1 MEEDLDVDA
10 VRSTW
15 VEQSPPTYVLTSGIG
30 VLAVEAW
37 FRILSDDVLPIPNDV
52 TTDVAL
58 ENISL
63 KTPLNLT

>member
-1 MEEDLDVDA
+1 MAISMGV

-15 VEQSPPTYVLTSGIG
+15 VEQSPLTYVLTSRIC

-52 TTDVAL
+52 TTEVAL
-58 ENISL
+58 ENLSL